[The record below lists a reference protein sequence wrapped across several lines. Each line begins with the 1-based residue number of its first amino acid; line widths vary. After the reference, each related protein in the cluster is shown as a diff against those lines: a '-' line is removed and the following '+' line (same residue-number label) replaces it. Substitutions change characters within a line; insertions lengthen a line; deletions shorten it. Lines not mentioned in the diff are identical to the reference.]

1 MYMVKRISCRV
12 VRSVTLDK
20 AGGFL
25 HSATHPDN
33 NPHESDDIIS
43 ADTGFK
49 CKSNSVGY
57 KGRSNTA
64 VVFVDNGLA
73 GQFVDCYV

>member
-1 MYMVKRISCRV
+1 MVKRISCRV
-12 VRSVTLDK
+12 ISSVTFDK
-20 AGGFL
+20 VLCAS
-25 HSATHPDN
+25 HSAACPDN

-43 ADTGFK
+43 AATGFRY
-49 CKSNSVGY
+49 KSDSVGY

-64 VVFVDNGLA
+64 VVSVDNGLA

>member
-1 MYMVKRISCRV
+1 MVKRISCRV

-25 HSATHPDN
+25 HSATHQDN
-33 NPHESDDIIS
+33 SPRET
-43 ADTGFK
+43 DTRSK
-49 CKSNSVGY
+49 YKNNSVGY
-57 KGRSNTA
+57 TSRSNIAA
-64 VVFVDNGLA
+64 VSADNRLA